1 MLTNPNPVAVLWT
14 VTKICI
20 LSLIA
25 LVGILI
31 VLTSLAY
38 FPPKFSFGFLRGRE
52 AYFYSWYA
60 IAFYVHV
67 ITSPLALFLG
77 LMQSI
82 DRVRNRHPKVHRSCG
97 YIYVLIVLLF
107 ATPSGLAMSIKADG
121 GTVAVIGFAALA
133 IATAFSTWQGFSAAR
148 CGRFVKHRQWM
159 TRSYLLI
166 CSAVLLRFMATLT
179 NQFELNITYGAM
191 AWLSWL
197 PSLMIYE
204 IFISRQT
211 SKIAG

>member
-1 MLTNPNPVAVLWT
+1 MLTNPNPVAILWT
-14 VTKICI
+14 VTKTCS

-31 VLTSLAY
+31 ALTSLAY

-77 LMQSI
+77 MMQSI
-82 DRVRNRHPKVHRSCG
+82 ERIRNRNPKVHRSFG
-97 YIYVLIVLLF
+97 YVYVLMVLVF

-121 GTVAVIGFAALA
+121 GTGAVIGFAALA
-133 IATAFSTWQGFSAAR
+133 LATAFTTWRGFSEAR
-148 CGRFVKHRQWM
+148 RGRIVRHRQWM

-204 IFISRQT
+204 ILISRQT
-211 SKIAG
+211 SKITG